1 MLLAQRLK
9 FGFSFNI
16 LNTQRNIKEA
26 VTAPRKH
33 LKAHL
38 EASGVENSLQ
48 TNLTSDG
55 FD

>member
-16 LNTQRNIKEA
+16 LNTLRN
-26 VTAPRKH
+26 